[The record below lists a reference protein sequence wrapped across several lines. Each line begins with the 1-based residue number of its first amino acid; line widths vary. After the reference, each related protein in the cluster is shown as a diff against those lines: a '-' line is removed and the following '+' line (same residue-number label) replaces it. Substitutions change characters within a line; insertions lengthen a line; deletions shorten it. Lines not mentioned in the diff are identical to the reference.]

1 MTERTQKKDAAL
13 SDQLES
19 LIEDLPED
27 RFSIKD
33 LIERCGQEGLLLLS
47 ALLTLVF
54 LIPVSIPGV
63 STVFGAVIL
72 LVGINRLRKGPLW
85 LPARVKKKTVTVE
98 KLRPALERGLKWVR
112 RLEKVSRSRR
122 VPALADSRFAGII
135 NNLAFI
141 IAALLLMAPFGFIP
155 FSNTLPGLAL
165 LFYAIGLLQRDGIA
179 ILLGHLANFA
189 TFVYFGI
196 LIGSSGFA
204 LKELIERIS
213 G

>member
-1 MTERTQKKDAAL
+1 MTERSQEADAAL
-13 SDQLES
+13 SNQLET

-27 RFSIKD
+27 KLSVKD

-54 LIPVSIPGV
+54 LIPVSLPGV

-72 LVGINRLRKGPLW
+72 LVGISRLRNGPLW
-85 LPARVKKKTVTVE
+85 LPKRVEKKTVTVE

-122 VPALADSRFAGII
+122 LPALADSRIAAMI

-141 IAALLLMAPFGFIP
+141 IAALMLMAPFGFVP
-155 FSNTLPGLAL
+155 LSNTLPGIAL
-165 LFYAIGLLQRDGIA
+165 LFYAIGLAQRDGIA
-179 ILLGHLANFA
+179 ILLGHLTNIA
-189 TFVYFGI
+189 TVIYFGV
-196 LIGSSGFA
+196 LIGGGGVAIKNF
-204 LKELIERIS
+204 LT
-213 G
+213 

>member
-63 STVFGAVIL
+63 STVFAAVIL
-72 LVGINRLRKGPLW
+72 SVGINRLRKGPIW
-85 LPARVKKKTVTVE
+85 RPPRVKTKTVTVE
-98 KLRPALERGLKWVR
+98 KLRPALER
-112 RLEKVSRSRR
+112 
-122 VPALADSRFAGII
+122 
-135 NNLAFI
+135 
-141 IAALLLMAPFGFIP
+141 
-155 FSNTLPGLAL
+155 
-165 LFYAIGLLQRDGIA
+165 
-179 ILLGHLANFA
+179 
-189 TFVYFGI
+189 
-196 LIGSSGFA
+196 
-204 LKELIERIS
+204 
-213 G
+213 